1 MQRPIRR
8 SKKDRLMKFT
18 LSWLKDHLDTT
29 APLAEIVATLT
40 RIGLEVEHVE
50 NPAAKYAGFVVARV
64 IEARQHPNADR
75 LRVCIVDAG
84 DGAPVQV
91 VCGAPNARTGM
102 RGVFSPVG
110 TFIPGKNVTL
120 AKGVIRGV
128 ESNGMLCSE
137 AELELSDDHD
147 GIIDLPEDAPV
158 GIPYAA
164 YAGLDDPVIEIN
176 LTPNRPDA
184 TGVSGIAR
192 DLAAAGVGELKTQQ
206 PAAIPGAF
214 DCPVKATLDFS
225 ADDAHLCPAFAFRL
239 VRGVSNGASPDWM
252 QKRLRAIGLR
262 PINALVDITNYL
274 TFDRGRPL
282 HVFDAAKV
290 SGALR
295 VRRAKAGESL
305 LALDGKTHPLDESM
319 VVIADDRGVESIAGI
334 MGGEHSGCDAD
345 TTDVLIES
353 ALWDALN
360 IAQSGRK
367 LGIVTDARYRFERG
381 VDPAFCIPGAELATQ
396 MVLELCG
403 GQASSLVV
411 LGSPDKPAKLIAFP
425 FSEVARLTGLD
436 IAQAE
441 GETILH
447 KLGFANEGGKVAVPS
462 WRPDID
468 GKADIVEQI
477 VRIAGLDRVAMR
489 PLPRLSASVPAPVLT
504 LLQKRTRLS
513 KRALAALGL
522 REAVTWSF
530 ISKPK
535 AQLFGGGSAALALA
549 NPIAA
554 DLSDMRPSLI
564 PGLVAAADR
573 NARRGQRD
581 VGLFEVGQIFLG
593 DGEGDQ
599 RMAAAA
605 LRRGQAKALGSGRHW
620 AGGGGIVDLF
630 DAKSDVMAL
639 LAALGVSMAAVQVVP
654 GGPGFLH
661 PGRSA
666 TLQFGPQNVIGWF
679 GQLHPSAA
687 EALDAEG
694 PLVGFEIVLDRIPA
708 PKARP
713 TRAKAKLDRV
723 EFMPVERDLAFLV
736 ARDVRAGDIVKAA
749 LSAERGLIA
758 GAQAFD
764 VYEGAGV
771 PDGHKSVAI
780 AVTLQPRE
788 RTLTDSEIEAAMAK
802 IVAEVAK
809 KTGAALRG

>member
-1 MQRPIRR
+1 
-8 SKKDRLMKFT
+8 MKFT
-18 LSWLKDHLDTT
+18 LSWLKDHLDTS
-29 APLAEIVATLT
+29 ASLGEIVETLT

-84 DGAPVQV
+84 DGAAVQV

-102 RGVFSPVG
+102 RSVFSPVG
-110 TFIPGKNVTL
+110 TFIPGKNITL

-128 ESNGMLCSE
+128 ESNGMLCSA
-137 AELELSDDHD
+137 AELELSEDHD

-158 GIPYAA
+158 GQAYAA

-184 TGVSGIAR
+184 TGVAGIAR
-192 DLAAAGVGELKTQQ
+192 DLAATGIGALKTKQ
-206 PAAIPGAF
+206 PVPVRGAF
-214 DCPVKATLDFS
+214 DCPVKATLDFT
-225 ADDAHLCPAFAFRL
+225 AEDAHLCPAFAYRL
-239 VRGVSNGASPDWM
+239 VRGVKNGPAPEWM

-290 SGALR
+290 SGALHI
-295 VRRAKAGESL
+295 RRARQGESV
-305 LALDGKTHPLDESM
+305 LALDGKTHRLEESM
-319 VVIADDRGVESIAGI
+319 VVIADDNGVESIAGV
-334 MGGEHSGCDAD
+334 MGGEHSGCDEH

-353 ALWDALN
+353 ALWDPLN

-381 VDPAFCIPGAELATQ
+381 VDPAFCVPGAELATEMTLQ
-396 MVLELCG
+396 LCG
-403 GQASSLVV
+403 GEASDLVV
-411 LGSPDKPAKLIAFP
+411 LGSPEKPLKVIDFP

-436 IAQAE
+436 IARAE
-441 GETILH
+441 GEAILD
-447 KLGFANEGGKVAVPS
+447 KLGFRSEGGEGGKVAVPS

-477 VRIAGLDRVAMR
+477 VRIAGLDRIASR

-504 LLQKRTRLS
+504 LLQKRTRLA

-530 ISKPK
+530 ISHAK
-535 AQLFGGGSAALALA
+535 AELFGGGSAALALA

-554 DLSDMRPSLI
+554 DLSDMRPSLV

-581 VGLFEVGQIFLG
+581 VALFEVGQIFLG
-593 DGEGDQ
+593 DGENDQ

-605 LRRGQAKALGSGRHW
+605 LRRGQAKAQGSGRHW
-620 AGGGGIVDLF
+620 AGGGGPVDAF
-630 DAKSDVMAL
+630 DAKGDVASVL
-639 LAALGVSMAAVQVVP
+639 GALGVSMAALQIVP
-654 GGPGFLH
+654 GGPAFLH

-694 PLVGFEIVLDRIPA
+694 PLVAFEIVLDRIPA
-708 PKARP
+708 PKARA
-713 TRAKAKLDRV
+713 TRAKAKLERPD
-723 EFMPVERDLAFLV
+723 FMPVERDLAFV
-736 ARDVRAGDIVKAA
+736 APREIRAGDILKAA
-749 LSAERGLIA
+749 LAADRALIA
-758 GAQAFD
+758 GGQIFD
-764 VYEGAGV
+764 VYEGPGV

-788 RTLTDSEIEAAMAK
+788 RTLTDVEIEAAMAR

-809 KTGAALRG
+809 KTGGALRG